1 MKYLKIL
8 TKNLQES
15 AGPISFMLMP
25 SELLKKAHATIYTKI
40 WAAIDAVYLMDNN
53 KSIYTQWN
61 HLWFIF
67 NTKQLYQTLTNRYVG
82 TYLVKKE
89 ICHEQIDS
97 EARSPIVWLRELN
110 SKYKK

>member
-40 WAAIDAVYLMDNN
+40 WAAIDAVYLMDND

-67 NTKQLYQTLTNRYVG
+67 NIKQ
-82 TYLVKKE
+82 
-89 ICHEQIDS
+89 
-97 EARSPIVWLRELN
+97 
-110 SKYKK
+110 

>member
-40 WAAIDAVYLMDNN
+40 WAAIDAVYLMDND
-53 KSIYTQWN
+53 KSIYTQWI
-61 HLWFIF
+61 IF
-67 NTKQLYQTLTNRYVG
+67 DLFSTLNNYIKPWPTGTKVR
-82 TYLVKKE
+82 
-89 ICHEQIDS
+89 I
-97 EARSPIVWLRELN
+97 
-110 SKYKK
+110 